1 MAKASEAKRT
11 KSGVVYRG
19 KKYPGFNKPK
29 RYTGKGKYKK
39 TVLAKKGDQIKVV
52 NYGHK
57 DYRHNYSD
65 EARRDYLRRS
75 AGIRDKSGRLTKN
88 DKFSSNYWSRTD
100 LWKA

>member
-39 TVLAKKGDQIKVV
+39 TVLAKKGDQINNPFIFDGDVIEVKKVD
-52 NYGHK
+52 N
-57 DYRHNYSD
+57 
-65 EARRDYLRRS
+65 
-75 AGIRDKSGRLTKN
+75 
-88 DKFSSNYWSRTD
+88 KFDVY
-100 LWKA
+100 KYV